1 MDDNTLKN
9 LIDALVED
17 KKSERRFKIISRII
31 IFSLFIII
39 FTLPF
44 LSSDKIYKTG
54 NHTAVINI
62 SGVISTGGDSTKKII
77 DLIIKAA
84 NNDFCENI
92 ILNINSPGGSATQ
105 SKIIFDQI
113 SRIKKTSDKTIY
125 AIIDD
130 VGASGGYYIAA
141 SGDVVIA
148 NSSSIVGSIG
158 VRLDSINIESL
169 AKKLGI
175 ESQTISSGEDK
186 TILDPF
192 QTLSEKQRN
201 HLNNLVRDIH
211 DEFIQDIKSTRG
223 DKIKDNSVFTGL
235 FWTGKQ
241 ALQLGLID
249 EIGSIYDI
257 NQKYL
262 NNSEL
267 VTYNKRLS
275 IIDELMQSIISN
287 YSSTQIGMF
296 YWCLLGF
303 F

>member
-1 MDDNTLKN
+1 MDEKTLKD
-9 LIDALVED
+9 LIDALIED
-17 KKSERRFKIISRII
+17 KKSERRFKIISRLTILL
-31 IFSLFIII
+31 LFLIVLS
-39 FTLPF
+39 LPF
-44 LSSDKIYKTG
+44 VSSDKIYKTG

-62 SGVISTGGDSTKKII
+62 NGVISPGGDSTKKTI
-77 DLIIKAA
+77 DLITKAV
-84 NNDFCENI
+84 NNDLCEHI
-92 ILNINSPGGSATQ
+92 ILNINSTGGSATQ
-105 SKIIFDQI
+105 SKIIFDQV
-113 SRIKKTSDKTIY
+113 SRIKKTSDKTFY

-141 SGDVVIA
+141 SGDKVIA

-175 ESQTISSGEDK
+175 ESQTISSGKDK

-192 QTLSEKQRN
+192 KTLSKNQRE
-201 HLNNLVRDIH
+201 HLNKLVTDIH
-211 DEFIQDIKSTRG
+211 DEFIQDIKTARG
-223 DKIKDNSVFTGL
+223 EKITDNTVFTGL

-262 NNSEL
+262 NNSNL
-267 VTYNKRLS
+267 VIYNKSPSL
-275 IIDELMQSIISN
+275 IEELMQSAVSN
-287 YSSTQIGMF
+287 YSSMLIGIS
-296 YWCLLGF
+296 Y
-303 F
+303 

>member
-1 MDDNTLKN
+1 MDEKTLKD
-9 LIDALVED
+9 LIDALLED
-17 KKSERRFKIISRII
+17 KKSERRFKVVSRLIILTIFVI
-31 IFSLFIII
+31 IFA
-39 FTLPF
+39 LPF
-44 LSSDKIYKTG
+44 VSSDKIYKVG

-62 SGVISTGGDSTKKII
+62 NGVISPGGDNTKKVI
-77 DLIIKAA
+77 DLIAKAEE
-84 NNDFCENI
+84 NELCQNI

-113 SRIKKTSDKTIY
+113 SKIKETSSKTIY
-125 AIIDD
+125 AVIDD

-141 SGDVVIA
+141 SGDMIIA

-192 QTLSEKQRN
+192 QSLSQKQRD
-201 HLNNLVRDIH
+201 HLNALVEDIH
-211 DEFIQDIKSTRG
+211 NDFITDIKLARG
-223 DKIKDNSVFTGL
+223 SKIKDASVFSGL

-249 EIGSIYDI
+249 EVGSIYDI
-257 NQKYL
+257 NKKYL
-262 NNSEL
+262 NNSNL
-267 VTYNKRLS
+267 VVYNKKTSL
-275 IIDELMQSIISN
+275 IDELMQSLLSN
-287 YSSTQIGMF
+287 YSKTIIGIS
-296 YWCLLGF
+296 Y
-303 F
+303 

>member
-1 MDDNTLKN
+1 M
-9 LIDALVED
+9 
-17 KKSERRFKIISRII
+17 
-31 IFSLFIII
+31 
-39 FTLPF
+39 
-44 LSSDKIYKTG
+44 
-54 NHTAVINI
+54 
-62 SGVISTGGDSTKKII
+62 
-77 DLIIKAA
+77 IIKAA

-211 DEFIQDIKSTRG
+211 EEFIQDIKSTRG

-275 IIDELMQSIISN
+275 IIDELMQSIISS

-296 YWCLLGF
+296 Y
-303 F
+303 

>member
-62 SGVISTGGDSTKKII
+62 SGVISTGGDSTNKII

-296 YWCLLGF
+296 Y
-303 F
+303 

>member
-1 MDDNTLKN
+1 MDEKVLKD

-17 KKSERRFKIISRII
+17 KKSERRFKIASRVV
-31 IFSLFIII
+31 FLLLFLVVLS
-39 FTLPF
+39 LPF
-44 LSSDKIYKTG
+44 LSSDKIYKVG

-62 SGVISTGGDSTKKII
+62 NGVISPGGDSTKKTIE
-77 DLIIKAA
+77 LITKAV
-84 NNDFCENI
+84 NNNLCENI
-92 ILNINSPGGSATQ
+92 ILNVNSPGGSATQ

-113 SRIKKTSDKTIY
+113 NKIKKTSNKTIY
-125 AIIDD
+125 TIIDD

-141 SGDVVIA
+141 SGDIVVA

-175 ESQTISSGEDK
+175 ESQTISSGKDK

-192 QTLSEKQRN
+192 QPLSQKQRD
-201 HLNNLVRDIH
+201 HLNKLVIDIH
-211 DEFIQDIKSTRG
+211 DEFIQDIKIARG
-223 DKIKDNSVFTGL
+223 EKIIDNSVFTGL

-262 NNSEL
+262 NNSNL
-267 VTYNKRLS
+267 ITYNKKPS
-275 IIDELMQSIISN
+275 FIDELMQSVISN
-287 YSSTQIGMF
+287 FSSTLIGF
-296 YWCLLGF
+296 TY
-303 F
+303 

>member
-17 KKSERRFKIISRII
+17 KKSERKFKIISRVII
-31 IFSLFIII
+31 LSLFIII

-62 SGVISTGGDSTKKII
+62 NGVISTGGDSTKKII

-169 AKKLGI
+169 AK
-175 ESQTISSGEDK
+175 
-186 TILDPF
+186 
-192 QTLSEKQRN
+192 
-201 HLNNLVRDIH
+201 
-211 DEFIQDIKSTRG
+211 
-223 DKIKDNSVFTGL
+223 NS
-235 FWTGKQ
+235 
-241 ALQLGLID
+241 A
-249 EIGSIYDI
+249 
-257 NQKYL
+257 
-262 NNSEL
+262 
-267 VTYNKRLS
+267 
-275 IIDELMQSIISN
+275 
-287 YSSTQIGMF
+287 
-296 YWCLLGF
+296 
-303 F
+303 

>member
-1 MDDNTLKN
+1 MDEKTLKN
-9 LIDALVED
+9 LIDALIED
-17 KKSERRFKIISRII
+17 KKSERRFKITSRVILLLVFLVI
-31 IFSLFIII
+31 L
-39 FTLPF
+39 TLP
-44 LSSDKIYKTG
+44 LVSSDKIYKSG

-62 SGVISTGGDSTKKII
+62 YGVISPGGDSTKKTI
-77 DLIIKAA
+77 DLITKAV
-84 NNDFCENI
+84 NNDFCDNI

-105 SKIIFDQI
+105 SKIIFDQVSKI
-113 SRIKKTSDKTIY
+113 RKNLDKTIY

-141 SGDVVIA
+141 SGDIVVA

-192 QTLSEKQRN
+192 QTLSERQRN
-201 HLNNLVRDIH
+201 HLNKLVSDIH
-211 DEFIQDIKSTRG
+211 NEFIQDIKSVRG
-223 DKIKDNSVFTGL
+223 EKIKNDSVFSGL

-262 NNSEL
+262 NDSEL
-267 VTYNKRLS
+267 VTYNKKPSL
-275 IIDELMQSIISN
+275 IDEFMQSIIS
-287 YSSTQIGMF
+287 SFSGMQIGLF
-296 YWCLLGF
+296 Y
-303 F
+303 

>member
-1 MDDNTLKN
+1 MDEKTLKD
-9 LIDALVED
+9 LIDALIED
-17 KKSERRFKIISRII
+17 KKSERRFKIISRLTILL
-31 IFSLFIII
+31 LFLIVLS
-39 FTLPF
+39 LPF
-44 LSSDKIYKTG
+44 VSSDKIYKTG

-62 SGVISTGGDSTKKII
+62 NGVISPGGDSTKKTI
-77 DLIIKAA
+77 DLITKAV
-84 NNDFCENI
+84 NNDLCEHI

-105 SKIIFDQI
+105 SKIIFDQV
-113 SRIKKTSDKTIY
+113 SRIKKTSDKTFY

-141 SGDVVIA
+141 SGDKVIA

-175 ESQTISSGEDK
+175 ESQTISSGKDK

-192 QTLSEKQRN
+192 KTLSKNQRE
-201 HLNNLVRDIH
+201 HLNKLVTDIH
-211 DEFIQDIKSTRG
+211 DEFIQDIKTARG
-223 DKIKDNSVFTGL
+223 EKITDNTVFTGL

-262 NNSEL
+262 NNSNL
-267 VTYNKRLS
+267 VIYNKSPSL
-275 IIDELMQSIISN
+275 IEELMQSVVSN
-287 YSSTQIGMF
+287 YSSMLIGIS
-296 YWCLLGF
+296 Y
-303 F
+303 

>member
-1 MDDNTLKN
+1 MDEKILKD
-9 LIDALVED
+9 LINALVED
-17 KKSERRFKIISRII
+17 KKSERRLKITSRII
-31 IFSLFIII
+31 FFLFFLIIFS
-39 FTLPF
+39 LPF
-44 LSSDKIYKTG
+44 LSSDNIYKSG
-54 NHTAVINI
+54 SHTAVINI
-62 SGVISTGGDSTKKII
+62 NGVISPGGDSTKKTI
-77 DLIIKAA
+77 DLITKAA
-84 NNDFCENI
+84 NNELCENI
-92 ILNINSPGGSATQ
+92 ILNVNSPGGSATQ

-113 SRIKKTSDKTIY
+113 NKIKKTSDKTIY

-141 SGDVVIA
+141 SGDIVIA

-175 ESQTISSGEDK
+175 ESQTISSGKDK

-192 QTLSEKQRN
+192 QQLSQKQRD
-201 HLNNLVRDIH
+201 HLNKLVTDIH
-211 DEFIQDIKSTRG
+211 DEFIQDIKIARG
-223 DKIKDNSVFTGL
+223 QKISDNSVFTGL

-262 NNSEL
+262 NNSDL
-267 VTYNKRLS
+267 VVYNKRPSL
-275 IIDELMQSIISN
+275 INELIQSVISN
-287 YSSTQIGMF
+287 YSSKLIGIS
-296 YWCLLGF
+296 Y
-303 F
+303 